1 MRRWPSKFPCI
12 VPMTKLRQGGSR
24 NHLQGFAQPEAF
36 GYSTI
41 TATFS
46 ASELP
51 VPNPDLA
58 LKFW

>member
-1 MRRWPSKFPCI
+1 
-12 VPMTKLRQGGSR
+12 MTKLRQGGSR
-24 NHLQGFAQPEAF
+24 NHLQGLAQPEAF